1 MEMLAI
7 NLSSRSKI
15 TCDIYSKT
23 GQDTVLLYK
32 IDWQETMRPFSKLN
46 KFKHL
51 QKFKHQWNKQKI
63 ISYHKVNI
71 PGRCFWLQIFW
82 PWQIKFS
89 VMCVYALMFYIIC
102 SLTYFHI
109 KICVCVKQKIS
120 YFNYSLTHIILIV
133 KTITWLY
140 H

>member
-51 QKFKHQWNKQKI
+51 QNFLPSLSISETNKK
-63 ISYHKVNI
+63 SYHI
-71 PGRCFWLQIFW
+71 
-82 PWQIKFS
+82 IK
-89 VMCVYALMFYIIC
+89 LI
-102 SLTYFHI
+102 SLVGVFDY
-109 KICVCVKQKIS
+109 K
-120 YFNYSLTHIILIV
+120 YSGLGKSNSL
-133 KTITWLY
+133 
-140 H
+140 